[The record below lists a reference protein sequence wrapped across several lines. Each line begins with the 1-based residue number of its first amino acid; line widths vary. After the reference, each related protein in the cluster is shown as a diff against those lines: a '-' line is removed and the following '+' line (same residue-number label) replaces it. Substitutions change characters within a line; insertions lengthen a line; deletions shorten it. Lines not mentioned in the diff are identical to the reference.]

1 MEKQHSH
8 KNQGGILKRLRI
20 WIIGIV
26 LLLLWLLAIGAYWF
40 HTLDISKLA
49 APIAA
54 PTKFIDRYGELS
66 SQVTSAKIEYVAIDQ
81 VPLHLQQAIVAVEDK
96 RYYAHTGVDAFG
108 VIRAAFRNVKEGASV
123 QGGSTITQQ
132 LAKNVFLTGEKTF
145 SRKVT
150 EAAYALK
157 IEMLYDKEQI
167 LEMYLNQIYF
177 GEGQWGV
184 QRAAKRYFGK
194 ESKELS
200 LAESAL
206 LAALPK
212 APSRYSPLKNKDIA
226 LERRNL
232 VLGLMK
238 DEGVISEAEYQQ
250 ATAEPINVLKEVSQE
265 QVNHLLGQYAS
276 YMDQVIDEAITLY
289 GFTERQLLA
298 GNLLIYT
305 ELDPAVQNAMEE
317 TYRNE
322 SLFPESASDQLIQSG
337 AIISDPATGGIRGI
351 VGQRGEH
358 TFRGF
363 NHATQLV
370 RQPGSVFKPLIVYA
384 PALEKGYNK
393 NSMLYDGPL
402 DIGGYSPKNADR
414 QMLGEVT
421 LQEAVIHSRNIPAVW
436 LLNEIGL
443 HTGMEFVEKLGISLE
458 DEDRNLSL
466 ALGGLS
472 QGVSP
477 LQMVQG
483 YSIFPNGGVQLQAH
497 TISKI
502 TTVDGQVLAEA
513 EHEPITVMSPENAY
527 AMTEILID
535 TIQEGTGKNAALD
548 RPVAGKT
555 GTTQLPQNSQFE
567 GISGGAKDAW
577 FVGYTPELVGA
588 VWLGYDLTDSN
599 HYLTTSGGQYP
610 AKIFREMMSLALKDV
625 PVSEFNRPIL
635 KQPAEKESTIIKD
648 EAKQGNKKEE
658 GKKNKDE
665 QKKLK
670 EEEKQ
675 LRKEEEKKK
684 KEEDKQ
690 KKKEEEKQKRK
701 EEHKKEEQA
710 KV

>member
-1 MEKQHSH
+1 MENQHLPI
-8 KNQGGILKRLRI
+8 NRGGKHSLRVNNTLLKRLRI

-26 LLLLWLLAIGAYWF
+26 LLLLSVLAIGAYWF
-40 HTLDISKLA
+40 HTLDITKLA

-54 PTKFIDRYGELS
+54 PTKFLDRYGEVS

-81 VPLHLQQAIVAVEDK
+81 VPLHLQQAIVAVEDQ
-96 RYYAHTGVDAFG
+96 RYYEHTGVDIFG
-108 VIRAAFRNVKEGASV
+108 IIRAAFRNAQEGASV

-157 IEMLYDKEQI
+157 IEMLYDKEHI
-167 LEMYLNQIYF
+167 LQMYLNQIYF

-194 ESKELS
+194 QSNELT

-238 DEGVISEAEYQQ
+238 EEGFISEEEFQQ
-250 ATAEPINVLKEVSQE
+250 AKAEPIKVLKEVSQE

-276 YMDQVIDEAITLY
+276 YTDEVINEAITLY

-305 ELDPAVQNAMEE
+305 ELDPVVQNAMEE

-322 SLFPESASDQLIQSG
+322 SLFPESPSDQLLQSG

-384 PALEKGYNK
+384 PALEQGYDK
-393 NSMLYDGPL
+393 NSLLYDGPL
-402 DIGGYSPKNADR
+402 DIEGYSPKNADR
-414 QMLGEVT
+414 QMLGQVS
-421 LQEAVIHSRNIPAVW
+421 LQEAIIHSRNIPAVW

-443 HTGMEFVEKLGISLE
+443 NTGMEFVEKLGISLVE
-458 DEDRNLSL
+458 EDRNLSL

-477 LQMVQG
+477 LEMIQG
-483 YSIFPNGGVQLQAH
+483 YSVFPNLGVKVQAH

-513 EHEPITVMSPENAY
+513 DHQPISVMSPENAY
-527 AMTEILID
+527 AMTEMLID
-535 TIQEGTGKNAALD
+535 TIKEGTGKNAALN

-555 GTTQLPQNSQFE
+555 GTTQLPQNEQFE
-567 GISGGAKDAW
+567 GITGGAKDAW

-610 AKIFREMMSLALKDV
+610 AMIFREMMSLALKDV
-625 PVSEFNRPIL
+625 PISEFIRPTL
-635 KQPAEKESTIIKD
+635 KQPKE
-648 EAKQGNKKEE
+648 NKHEE
-658 GKKNKDE
+658 GKKNKEE

-675 LRKEEEKKK
+675 KKKEEEKKK
-684 KEEDKQ
+684 KEEE
-690 KKKEEEKQKRK
+690 KKKREEEKQKRK
-701 EEHKKEEQA
+701 EENKKEE
-710 KV
+710 

>member
-1 MEKQHSH
+1 MNSHNLH
-8 KNQGGILKRLRI
+8 KNQGTSRRLSGIFKLLKRFRI

-26 LLLLWLLAIGAYWF
+26 LILTSLLAIGAYWI
-40 HTLDISKLA
+40 HTLDIAKLVV
-49 APIAA
+49 PISA
-54 PTKFIDRYGELS
+54 PTQFIDRYGEVS
-66 SQVTSAKIEYVAIDQ
+66 SEVTSAKIEYVPIDQ

-96 RYYAHTGVDAFG
+96 RYYDHTGVDIFG
-108 VIRAAFRNVKEGASV
+108 IFRAAFRNAKEGGAV

-145 SRKVT
+145 SRKLT

-157 IEMLYDKEQI
+157 IEALYDKDQI

-194 ESKELS
+194 QMRDLT

-212 APSRYSPLKNKDIA
+212 APSRYSPLKNKEIA

-238 DEGVISEAEYQQ
+238 AEGFISEIDYQH
-250 ATAEPINVLKEVSQE
+250 AKAEPIQALEEIPQE

-276 YMDQVIDEAITLY
+276 YMDEVIDEAIRVY

-298 GNLLIYT
+298 GDLLIYT

-322 SLFPESASDQLIQSG
+322 SLFPESASDQLLQSG
-337 AIISDPATGGIRGI
+337 AVIMDPSTGGIRGI

-384 PALEKGYNK
+384 PALERGYDE
-393 NSMLYDGPL
+393 NSTLYDGPL
-402 DIGGYSPKNADR
+402 DIQGYRPNNVDHLT
-414 QMLGEVT
+414 LGQVS
-421 LQEAVIHSRNIPAVW
+421 LQEAVIQSRNIPAVW

-443 HTGMEFVEKLGISLE
+443 NTGIEFVEKLGIPLVE
-458 DEDRNLSL
+458 EDRNLSV

-477 LQMVQG
+477 LQIAQG
-483 YSIFPNGGVQLQAH
+483 YSVFPNLGVQVQAH
-497 TISKI
+497 TITKI
-502 TTVDGQVLAEA
+502 TTVEGQVLAEA
-513 EHEPITVMSPENAY
+513 EHQPVEVMSPENAY
-527 AMTEILID
+527 AMTEILQD
-535 TIQEGTGKNAALD
+535 VVREGTGKNAAID

-555 GTTQLPQNSQFE
+555 GSTQLPQNKQFE
-567 GISGGAKDAW
+567 GITGGVKDAW

-588 VWLGYDLTDSN
+588 VWLGYDHTDSN

-610 AKIFREMMSLALKDV
+610 ALIFSEMMSLALKDV
-625 PVSEFNRPIL
+625 PASEFKRPIL
-635 KQPAEKESTIIKD
+635 EQAKEKESTIIANKTN
-648 EAKQGNKKEE
+648 QGNKKEE
-658 GKKNKDE
+658 EVKKE
-665 QKKLK
+665 KKK
-670 EEEKQ
+670 ED
-675 LRKEEEKKK
+675 KKK
-684 KEEDKQ
+684 KEEKK
-690 KKKEEEKQKRK
+690 KKKEEEKR
-701 EEHKKEEQA
+701 KKEEE
-710 KV
+710 KKNKEK

>member
-1 MEKQHSH
+1 MENQHLPI
-8 KNQGGILKRLRI
+8 NRGGKHSLRVNNTLLKRLRI

-26 LLLLWLLAIGAYWF
+26 LLLLSVLAIGAYWF
-40 HTLDISKLA
+40 HTLDITKLA

-54 PTKFIDRYGELS
+54 PTKFLDRYGEVS

-81 VPLHLQQAIVAVEDK
+81 VPLHLQQAIVAVEDQ
-96 RYYAHTGVDAFG
+96 RYYEHTGVDIFG
-108 VIRAAFRNVKEGASV
+108 IIRAAFRNAQEGASV

-157 IEMLYDKEQI
+157 IEMLYDKEHI
-167 LEMYLNQIYF
+167 LQMYLNQIYF

-194 ESKELS
+194 QSNELT

-238 DEGVISEAEYQQ
+238 EEGFISEEEFQQ
-250 ATAEPINVLKEVSQE
+250 AKAEPIKVLKEVSQE

-276 YMDQVIDEAITLY
+276 YTDEVINEAITLY

-305 ELDPAVQNAMEE
+305 ELDPVVQNAMEE

-322 SLFPESASDQLIQSG
+322 SLFPESPSDQLLQSG

-384 PALEKGYNK
+384 PALEQGYDK
-393 NSMLYDGPL
+393 NSLLYDGPL
-402 DIGGYSPKNADR
+402 DIEGYSPKNADR
-414 QMLGEVT
+414 QMLGQVS
-421 LQEAVIHSRNIPAVW
+421 LQEAIIHSRNIPAVW

-443 HTGMEFVEKLGISLE
+443 NTGMEFVEKLGISLVE
-458 DEDRNLSL
+458 EDRNLSL

-472 QGVSP
+472 QGVSS
-477 LQMVQG
+477 LEMIQG
-483 YSIFPNGGVQLQAH
+483 YSVFPNLGVKVQAH

-513 EHEPITVMSPENAY
+513 DHQPISVMSPENAY
-527 AMTEILID
+527 AMTEMLID
-535 TIQEGTGKNAALD
+535 TIKEGTGKNAALN

-555 GTTQLPQNSQFE
+555 GTTQLPQNEQFE
-567 GISGGAKDAW
+567 GITGGAKDAW

-610 AKIFREMMSLALKDV
+610 AMIFREMMSLALKDV
-625 PVSEFNRPIL
+625 PISEFIRPTL
-635 KQPAEKESTIIKD
+635 KQPKE
-648 EAKQGNKKEE
+648 NKHEE
-658 GKKNKDE
+658 GKKNKEE

-675 LRKEEEKKK
+675 KKKEEEKKK
-684 KEEDKQ
+684 KEEE
-690 KKKEEEKQKRK
+690 KKKREEEKQKRK
-701 EEHKKEEQA
+701 EENKKEE
-710 KV
+710 